1 MKILILSQGDFKSGK
16 GHINR
21 SNLVYEYLKKKKIGV
36 DYFSFNGSKKIK
48 IYNRKNKNINKNEFV
63 KKIKSANTIIT
74 DEVSCPKGLINLLK
88 KKFICSISPNGKFNK
103 YAKII
108 FSRTHPIGR
117 YSKNTIISSSFNNFL
132 PGSNLIKIKNYKNII
147 SSKNKITIG
156 ISMGGYDKHN
166 KTLKLLKILL
176 NFKKFIKLIILF
188 NKTDLKNY
196 NKISDYLRANKF
208 DYKLSAMKKNTWKI
222 FSGSAFLYLSGGISA
237 YESIFVGIPSI
248 NIINDPHKKKL
259 TEYLTKFKL
268 TNIYKITEKKKISN
282 ITELYFRN
290 NNLLLNQKNK
300 IDNFIAKI
308 NYDPYSKL
316 LKLVKR
322 YYKTIN

>member
-1 MKILILSQGDFKSGK
+1 MILNQVKVILIDQIWF
-16 GHINR
+16 INT
-21 SNLVYEYLKKKKIGV
+21 LKKKKIGV
-36 DYFSFNGSKKIK
+36 DYFTFSGSRKIK
-48 IYNRKNKNINKNEFV
+48 IYNRKNKIINKKEFG
-63 KKIKSANTIIT
+63 KKIRSKDIIIT
-74 DEVSCPKGLINLLK
+74 DEVSCPKSLIKLLK
-88 KKFICSISPNGKFNK
+88 TKFICSISPNGKINK

-117 YSKNTIISSSFNNFL
+117 LSKNTVISSNFNNFL
-132 PGSNLIKIKNYKNII
+132 PGSNLIKIKNYENKI
-147 SSKNKITIG
+147 SLKNKISIG
-156 ISMGGYDKHN
+156 VSMGGYDKHN
-166 KTLKLLKILL
+166 KTLKLLKILF

-188 NKTDLKNY
+188 NKSDLKNY
-196 NKISDYLRANKF
+196 DKISDYLIINKF

-222 FSGSAFLYLSGGISA
+222 FSGSSFLFLSGGISA

-259 TEYLTKFKL
+259 TEYLAKSKL

-282 ITELYFRN
+282 ATELYLRN
-290 NNLLLNQKNK
+290 NNLLLKQKNK

-316 LKLVKR
+316 LKLIKR